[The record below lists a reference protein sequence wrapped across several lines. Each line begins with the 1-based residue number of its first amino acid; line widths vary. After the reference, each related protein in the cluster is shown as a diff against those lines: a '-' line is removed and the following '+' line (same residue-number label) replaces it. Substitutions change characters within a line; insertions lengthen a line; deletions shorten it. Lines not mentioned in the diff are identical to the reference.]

1 MLLSILNAG
10 AVGLPVAIVGTV
22 VVGGVLCG
30 RKTDDAFWAQ
40 TAKARRQARSAGRSA
55 TAAR

>member
-1 MLLSILNAG
+1 MLLSILDAG
-10 AVGLPVAIVGTV
+10 AVGLPVAIVATI
-22 VVGGVLCG
+22 VVGGALCG

-40 TAKARRQARSAGRSA
+40 TAQARRQARTAARSA